1 MKPLQDL
8 NYSNFDNSPMTIRA
22 KSPELENEYRYLNE
36 VHLIGWVSGVP
47 TVKLL
52 PSGDQVVEF
61 RVVVQREKPKSDRTE
76 VDSLDIAVWS
86 TKLRKRA
93 MSLKAQEWVQ
103 VDGELRRRFWRSPA
117 GIASRWQVEAS
128 EVRRL

>member
-1 MKPLQDL
+1 
-8 NYSNFDNSPMTIRA
+8 MTTRA
-22 KSPELENEYRYLNE
+22 KMQISENESQYLNE

-47 TVKLL
+47 TLKLL

-61 RVVVQREKPKSDRTE
+61 RVVVRRDKPKSDRTE
-76 VDSLDIAVWS
+76 VDALDIAVWS

-93 MSLKAQEWVQ
+93 LSLREQEWVQ
-103 VDGELRRRFWRSPA
+103 VDGQLRRRFWRSPT

>member
-1 MKPLQDL
+1 
-8 NYSNFDNSPMTIRA
+8 MTTRA
-22 KSPELENEYRYLNE
+22 KIQTPENDYQYLNE

-47 TVKLL
+47 TLKLL

-61 RVVVQREKPKSDRTE
+61 RIVVQREKPKSDRTE
-76 VDSLDIAVWS
+76 VDALDIAVWS

-93 MSLKAQEWVQ
+93 CSLQEQEWVQ
-103 VDGELRRRFWRSPA
+103 VDGQLRRRFWRSPA